1 VRARPCP
8 FFIAAVTAVALV
20 ARPAMADPPLATPA
34 RLPAPPPPTDDTRL
48 RFTGGIA
55 LGGVGALFVVLGSVL
70 GVRAIVDK
78 GQIGTHCNG
87 AGLCDLVGYTLGTE
101 AQHFAA
107 LSSIGFA
114 AGLPALAAG
123 LVMAVPV
130 APKKRAGL
138 AWLTPTGVRW

>member
-1 VRARPCP
+1 VRARPRT
-8 FFIAAVTAVALV
+8 FFIAVVTAVALV
-20 ARPAMADPPLATPA
+20 AGPAMADPPLATPA
-34 RLPAPPPPTDDTRL
+34 RLPAPPPDDTRL
-48 RFTGGIA
+48 RFTGGVT
-55 LGGVGALFVVLGSVL
+55 LGGVGGLFLVLGSVL

-78 GQIGTHCNG
+78 SQIGTHCNS

-107 LSSIGFA
+107 LSSISFA
-114 AGLPALAAG
+114 VGVPALAAG

-138 AWLTPTGVRW
+138 AWLTPAGVRW